1 MSASVGISRRVS
13 RHRSRMLDVQVAP
26 PEDRLDP
33 LELREP
39 PMEAQHRSKLRV
51 HASLDPVV
59 RGRKRPFGRERGVQV
74 REQGAGVGEPH
85 QPRPRAPQP
94 LVRVNRAPVDHAAL
108 LQEIGPEAAPLPE
121 ALEPPFGLREG
132 LYMQQLLGQAV
143 QLDARLQLRP
153 RRGLPLDLAERVEHA
168 SLHLRGG
175 PLRRDGGREAAAA
188 VGHHHL
194 RRGHARQKRPPR
206 RGGLGAREVPRQQ
219 HELVAAGY
227 QHHAVARHPYAVDVD
242 DAAGLVYGLRHRPYR
257 PEPRAP
263 APERAALP
271 GHIDLGF
278 LGKQPADEGGQVA
291 RRGVDGMG
299 RAGPAAD
306 AAPTLRAGLGLSVAL
321 HGRPAGRACHIIHGN
336 LRKSA
341 TFCHDIRHATCG
353 NVNFKTH
360 FLSERESRFV

>member
-1 MSASVGISRRVS
+1 MF
-13 RHRSRMLDVQVAP
+13 
-26 PEDRLDP
+26 
-33 LELREP
+33 
-39 PMEAQHRSKLRV
+39 K
-51 HASLDPVV
+51 
-59 RGRKRPFGRERGVQV
+59 
-74 REQGAGVGEPH
+74 H
-85 QPRPRAPQP
+85 QY
-94 LVRVNRAPVDHAAL
+94 L
-108 LQEIGPEAAPLPE
+108 
-121 ALEPPFGLREG
+121 
-132 LYMQQLLGQAV
+132 
-143 QLDARLQLRP
+143 
-153 RRGLPLDLAERVEHA
+153 
-168 SLHLRGG
+168 S
-175 PLRRDGGREAAAA
+175 
-188 VGHHHL
+188 
-194 RRGHARQKRPPR
+194 
-206 RGGLGAREVPRQQ
+206 
-219 HELVAAGY
+219 
-227 QHHAVARHPYAVDVD
+227 YAVDVD